1 MLQSL
6 KKISWIFLLALG
18 LQTSWAF
25 SLLGPLPGYAGLPAG
40 FGDAWQVTAIGYG
53 PTFAADIGGP
63 KNIGEG
69 YRRNAQT
76 YYYACDANFLDFFG
90 SNGVYAVDSAFTI
103 MNNCLTN
110 VDAYSSALTEFPLN
124 SQSINYGASALDLL
138 DLKSETLGTL
148 VEQMGLA
155 NSVRFTWTL
164 HDRYLP
170 AGAQCPGYEYL
181 VVARNFDITASPLN
195 QVQYS
200 PYVNGTLYSYYI
212 EEFCPAS
219 VPDPQALAVP
229 VQVDV
234 LQNSFAPVSGM
245 VASRVLI
252 GGVYTDVGLQDG
264 GYYTGLTRDDV
275 AGLRYLYSS
284 NNIVY
289 ESPTTGSVLVN
300 SSGPGGTNYGAPF
313 VIYTSDLTTFVL
325 AARTNPPAILTNLYP
340 GLIITSSTTTYS
352 LQYTTNY
359 IYYYTN
365 LIGAPAGSQVL
376 YGPVAVLSGP
386 TLVTTYSDTFANIIT
401 NTYQA
406 NATATLVTVQ
416 VAPLNGAPAGSPL
429 QTNVTAKAVTL
440 TGIPSGD
447 FFINTNACGPPL
459 VLTNFAFPPIGTTN
473 LILSASNSAGLFYSE
488 SLVTYSNQSALV
500 VLPIVCGTSA
510 GGTTTNSPGLYRGI
524 GEVQFVPTSYDSLIG
539 QFYQPIT
546 NSYSEVLIF
555 NSKTINQT
563 FQRVVTTPDFLMS
576 AADLASGPA
585 DNLATPT
592 LSRNINFNVSNIP
605 PAVGANPTLAGPGTI
620 DPVTAITFDKVGTS
634 YVNVGGGN
642 QASGFTTLN
651 WASFD
656 GSTNVPVLYP
666 NGTSIANLANEILVQ
681 ISPATLPVGTNGAA
695 YPATTFVATG
705 GAFSAPFT
713 WSLPLGGLPSGLT
726 LSSGGT
732 LSGTPAQTGTFDF
745 TIELTDALSRT
756 VTWNYSIT
764 INN

>member
-1 MLQSL
+1 V
-6 KKISWIFLLALG
+6 
-18 LQTSWAF
+18 
-25 SLLGPLPGYAGLPAG
+25 AGDTDWLWP
-40 FGDAWQVTAIGYG
+40 
-53 PTFAADIGGP
+53 PFAADIGGP

-110 VDAYSSALTEFPLN
+110 VDAYSTALTEFPLN
-124 SQSINYGASALDLL
+124 SQSFNYQASALDLT
-138 DLKSETLGTL
+138 DLKSETLGAL
-148 VEQMGLA
+148 VELMGLA
-155 NSVRFTWTL
+155 NPVRFDWTL

-170 AGAQCPGYEYL
+170 AGAQCPEYNYL

-195 QVQYS
+195 QLQYS
-200 PYVNGTLYSYYI
+200 PYVNGTLYTYYI
-212 EEFCPAS
+212 EEFCAAS

-229 VQVDV
+229 VQVDP
-234 LQNSFAPVSGM
+234 LQNSFAPVAGKNLSL
-245 VASRVLI
+245 VSF
-252 GGVYTDVGLQDG
+252 GGSFIDAGLQEG
-264 GYYTGLTRDDV
+264 GFYTGLTRDDV
-275 AGLRYLYSS
+275 AGLRYLLST
-284 NNIVY
+284 NLIAY
-289 ESPTTGSVLVN
+289 ESPATGSVLVN

-386 TLVTTYSDTFANIIT
+386 TLVTTYSDTFANVIT

-416 VAPLNGAPAGSPL
+416 VQVPIGAPFGSPL
-429 QTNVTAKAVTL
+429 QTNTTSQPITL

-459 VLTNFAFPPIGTTN
+459 VLTNFAFPPIGITN
-473 LILSASNSAGLFYSE
+473 LEFSTSNSAGLFYSQ

-524 GEVQFVPTSYDSLIG
+524 GNVQFVPTSYDSLIG

-546 NSYSEVLIF
+546 NTYKEVLII
-555 NSKTINQT
+555 NSKQVDQT
-563 FQRVVTTPDFLMS
+563 FERVVTTPDYLMS
-576 AADLASGPA
+576 ASDQATGPNSQLG
-585 DNLATPT
+585 DQVYFRSL
-592 LSRNINFNVSNIP
+592 NFNIANIAP
-605 PAVGANPTLAGPGTI
+605 LLAGPGTI
-620 DPVTAITFDKVGTS
+620 DQLSDIIFNKAGLVYANFGP
-634 YVNVGGGN
+634 GN
-642 QASGFTTLN
+642 QASGEAPLN

-666 NGTSIANLANEILVQ
+666 NGTSIDNLANEILVQ
-681 ISPATLPVGTNGAA
+681 ISPATLPVGTNGVA

-732 LSGTPAQTGTFDF
+732 ISGTPAQTGTFDF